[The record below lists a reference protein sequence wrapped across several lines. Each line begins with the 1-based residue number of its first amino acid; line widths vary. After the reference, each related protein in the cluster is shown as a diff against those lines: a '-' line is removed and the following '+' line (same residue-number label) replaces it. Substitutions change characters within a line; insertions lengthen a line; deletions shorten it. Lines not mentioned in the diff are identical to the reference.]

1 MSVDSL
7 SAQAQQAVQQSSDQ
21 DLKSLQAKVGVL
33 QKGTPGK
40 RAAEEKKL
48 KEACEGFE
56 SIFIKQLWKEM
67 RATVPKE
74 DMLHSREE
82 EQWKDMLDDE
92 MSKKMASE
100 GGIGLKDVLFAQLK
114 DKLTKVARGMPGEP
128 IATQSVRPL
137 RSPDGL
143 PLQTNAVKP
152 LAEAT
157 RPVRGLAPV
166 PAADAGATPAASTPA
181 GRSVQVGQPAEQVGQ
196 AAGQTTSQTT
206 GQAEGGDPLSRVN
219 ALISRIELERTGRPG
234 PGLAVG
240 QPDQTSQPGQAG
252 EAALPTASG
261 STPPQAV
268 QAQTAHVQ
276 AAGAQTV
283 QGQAGHAPAVQP
295 QVAQV
300 QSVQSEPREAALPAA
315 KPAAKDLETLSRLG
329 LELMRGN
336 LVGAVS
342 LGKATDES

>member
-82 EQWKDMLDDE
+82 EQWKDMLDEE

-206 GQAEGGDPLSRVN
+206 SQTTGQAEGGDPLSRVN

-268 QAQTAHVQ
+268 Q
-276 AAGAQTV
+276 
-283 QGQAGHAPAVQP
+283 P